1 MSCIGALRGLK
12 DNTEFHRYTREQYV
26 EIEDTPA
33 TAGRLEKELAAF
45 RKILIEV
52 KCNVDTACTNGR
64 QHAEQK
70 KIHHQAKP
78 ETTGEGT
85 DNGHETAVW
94 EVMQKNTEERRYVH
108 HEKNNRV

>member
-1 MSCIGALRGLK
+1 M
-12 DNTEFHRYTREQYV
+12 

-33 TAGRLEKELAAF
+33 TAGMLEKELPAF

-52 KCNVDTACTNGR
+52 NCNVDAAYTNGS
-64 QHAEQK
+64 QHAEQNGKSSKNAIK
-70 KIHHQAKP
+70 K
-78 ETTGEGT
+78 ENVLTTGI
-85 DNGHETAVW
+85 TAVW